1 MVQVLDVTTSV
12 GSPLPLP
19 LEACVVG
26 AGSVTPPEACT
37 VVAQGQG
44 GAAASSSEGWLL
56 DFKPA
61 PDPSCTISRVQLG
74 LCWACTAT
82 AAAEGQCAAGLHTF
96 VVDAVSPD
104 GLHTEEMLGLTLHVG
119 ASLISGDVRA
129 QIEVIADTRG
139 LVAGDAD
146 TAFARMQHMLVS
158 TQVRGLE
165 MHSSW
170 TSE

>member
-82 AAAEGQCAAGLHTF
+82 AAAEGQCAAGSHTF

-104 GLHTEEMLGLTLHVG
+104 GVL
-119 ASLISGDVRA
+119 SLIHIS
-129 QIEVIADTRG
+129 EPTRPY
-139 LVAGDAD
+139 
-146 TAFARMQHMLVS
+146 
-158 TQVRGLE
+158 
-165 MHSSW
+165 
-170 TSE
+170 